1 MTRILVQRGSAG
13 SSSSSNQ
20 NRSATSSTSV
30 SAPSPLSSSASPQ
43 QQATNTSQVIPIVK
57 DENLVEVQEQNSL
70 DEFSEHCAVADN
82 KSDDLSQGSDKLVED
97 EIVQNDDSGGS
108 GDLVKG
114 FGGLSVVE
122 EETDEVIGSSFQKVP
137 CSSYPPPPPVPPPR
151 PSSLSLTSRRSP
163 QVDTNAMRIGPSR
176 RAAVLP
182 GVSIR
187 SSPTGSHPSSPR
199 SHCEGEGYNSADEQG
214 PCFSSGY
221 DDVVSL
227 SLSSTIKPLY
237 KLK

>member
-1 MTRILVQRGSAG
+1 MTRILVQRGSTG

-20 NRSATSSTSV
+20 SRSATSSTSV
-30 SAPSPLSSSASPQ
+30 SAPTPSSSSSSPQ
-43 QQATNTSQVIPIVK
+43 QQATNSTQVTPTVK
-57 DENLVEVQEQNSL
+57 DENSVEVQEQDLL
-70 DEFSEHCAVADN
+70 DELSNHCAVSDN

-97 EIVQNDDSGGS
+97 EIVQNDDSVGS
-108 GDLVKG
+108 GDVVKG

-122 EETDEVIGSSFQKVP
+122 EETDEMIGSSFQRLP

-151 PSSLSLTSRRSP
+151 PSSVSLTSRRSP
-163 QVDTNAMRIGPSR
+163 PADSNAMRIGPSR
-176 RAAVLP
+176 RSSVLP

-187 SSPTGSHPSSPR
+187 SSPTGSRPSSPR

-221 DDVVSL
+221 DDAVSL
-227 SLSSTIKPLY
+227 SDFY
-237 KLK
+237 Y